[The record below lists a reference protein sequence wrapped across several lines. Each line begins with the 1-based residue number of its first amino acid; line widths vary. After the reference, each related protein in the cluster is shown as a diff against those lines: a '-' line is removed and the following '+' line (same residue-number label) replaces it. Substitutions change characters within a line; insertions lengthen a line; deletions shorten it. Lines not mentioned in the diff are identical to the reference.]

1 MKFLR
6 IKFKNQKLRMD
17 RLAETNKAFFEGIR
31 DKLLETLLKKLAD
44 ISEETWKFIGTLKG
58 FNCREWSMNKL
69 VPGFRLSPIQIAGS
83 EEEIKFSFLDTR
95 RILCY
100 LLLGND
106 FMRKWKSTEEAGIGE
121 PLHKEVVEKAKEVA
135 KAKGCKLHKA
145 FFEVEKEHENGDYS
159 LRLVPHREEAAAAAP
174 KASRAGAGGGDVTV
188 VKESVKMP
196 EKAKAKAAASSYAT
210 AEIVAMSTTLDAILS
225 VRGKGAL
232 SAAAKAEIV
241 TELCELAVKLLRKH
255 DA

>member
-1 MKFLR
+1 
-6 IKFKNQKLRMD
+6 MD
-17 RLAETNKAFFEGIR
+17 RLFENKAFFAGIR
-31 DKLLETLLKKLAD
+31 SKLQETLLKKLED
-44 ISEETWKFIGTLKG
+44 IPEETWKFIGTLKG
-58 FNCREWSMNKL
+58 FNCREWSMNRL
-69 VPGFRLSPIQIAGS
+69 VPGFRLSPVQISGS

-121 PLHKEVVEKAKEVA
+121 PLHKEITEKAKEVA
-135 KAKGCKLHKA
+135 EAKGCKLYKA

-159 LRLVPHREEAAAAAP
+159 LRLVPHREEAAVAAP
-174 KASRAGAGGGDVTV
+174 KAPRAGAGGGVTV
-188 VKESVKMP
+188 VKEAGAGAP
-196 EKAKAKAAASSYAT
+196 KAKTTGVASYT
-210 AEIVAMSTTLDAILS
+210 TTEIVAMSTALDAILS

-232 SAAAKAEIV
+232 SATAKAAIV
-241 TELCELAVKLLRKH
+241 TELCEQTVKLLRKH